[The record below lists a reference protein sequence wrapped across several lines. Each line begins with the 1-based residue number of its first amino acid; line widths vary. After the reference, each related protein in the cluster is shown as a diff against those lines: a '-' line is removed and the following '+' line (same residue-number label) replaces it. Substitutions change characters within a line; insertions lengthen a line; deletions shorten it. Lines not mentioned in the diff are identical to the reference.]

1 MAKRPFNKESTFD
14 RLVENALDFLSKAI
28 SELDDHPKYSVIH
41 FYASL
46 ELFLKARLM
55 AEHWTLVVA
64 NQKELDLGEF
74 MSGDFRS
81 VSLRGAATRLEK
93 VIRSSLSKQVLDAF
107 DNVRKHR
114 NKMVHFF
121 HKAHAKKAN
130 DAFKQEIVK
139 QQLNAWH
146 FLNRLLT
153 VQWKE
158 VFKSW
163 SDEIAKIDAKL
174 RQQHGY
180 LQVIFENL
188 TPEIQKRKAQG
199 MQFGK
204 CPSCGFE
211 SQSQEQEPEIR
222 SIYEAECLVCGL
234 NQRFLQ
240 IACPECESKVVFVDN
255 GFASC
260 ASCDKSFEPDD
271 VVSILGHVE
280 EFYDFG
286 NCSDCD
292 GYHTVG
298 KGANGEYIC
307 AGCFEVFES
316 LEPCEWCNEPNT
328 GNMEDSY
335 WKGCNVCEGK
345 MGWDADE

>member
-1 MAKRPFNKESTFD
+1 MAKRPFNKESTFNS
-14 RLVENALDFLSKAI
+14 LVENALDFLSKAI

-41 FYASL
+41 FYAAL

-64 NQKELDLGEF
+64 KQKEPDLDKFL
-74 MSGDFRS
+74 SGDFQS
-81 VSLRGAATRLEK
+81 VSLRDTATRLDK
-93 VIRSSLSKQVLDAF
+93 VVQSGLSKQVLEAF
-107 DNVRKHR
+107 GNVGKHR
-114 NKMVHFF
+114 NQMVHFF
-121 HKAHAKKAN
+121 HEAHTKEEK
-130 DAFKQEIVK
+130 DIVKQEIVK
-139 QQLNAWH
+139 QQLNAWY

-153 VQWKE
+153 VKWKE
-158 VFKSW
+158 VFESCAKQ
-163 SDEIAKIDAKL
+163 IAEIDAVL
-174 RQQHGY
+174 RQLHDF
-180 LQVIFENL
+180 LQVVFEDL
-188 TPEIQKRKAQG
+188 TPEIEERKGQG
-199 MQFGK
+199 MQFGI
-204 CPSCGFE
+204 CPSCGYE
-211 SQSQEQEPEIR
+211 SQEQE
-222 SIYEAECLVCGL
+222 YEAKRGSIFEAKCLVCKITE
-234 NQRFLQ
+234 RRLQ
-240 IACPECESKVVFVDN
+240 IICPECDSLIVFVNN

-271 VVSILGHVE
+271 VVSILGHVD

-316 LEPCEWCNEPNT
+316 LEPCEWCNELNT

-335 WKGCNVCEGK
+335 WKGCSVCEGK
-345 MGWDADE
+345 MV